1 MSHNY
6 FTTDTKPARKAILIV
21 MGGLPGTGKTSL
33 SKVLSLRLDA
43 VYLRIDTI
51 EQALHRQAAFK
62 NGNEGYLVANMVAED
77 NLRLGHVV
85 IADSVNP
92 ISITRDAWREI
103 ARRCQVDIL
112 EIEVVCSNKK
122 QHRRRVEERKADIP
136 EYKLPTWDEVV
147 NRQYDAWKTKNL
159 TIDTSELSVTEAVEQ
174 ILKTYQ
180 LALKPNSANITERQP

>member
-1 MSHNY
+1 M
-6 FTTDTKPARKAILIV
+6 FAR
-21 MGGLPGTGKTSL
+21 T
-33 SKVLSLRLDA
+33 
-43 VYLRIDTI
+43 
-51 EQALHRQAAFK
+51 
-62 NGNEGYLVANMVAED
+62 
-77 NLRLGHVV
+77 
-85 IADSVNP
+85 
-92 ISITRDAWREI
+92 
-103 ARRCQVDIL
+103 
-112 EIEVVCSNKK
+112 KK